1 MSLTSRL
8 ALVAL
13 APRDRRFQ
21 RRKSGAMKS
30 TGPIGLRAPTHAL
43 LVTGSGRTPSPK
55 RSRKFPHGA
64 LGRRRHPGATRRVDL
79 TRRDA
84 VAGD

>member
-21 RRKSGAMKS
+21 RRKSGATKS
-30 TGPIGLRAPTHAL
+30 TGPIGLRAPTNGP

-55 RSRKFPHGA
+55 RSRKFPHGG
-64 LGRRRHPGATRRVDL
+64 LFR
-79 TRRDA
+79 
-84 VAGD
+84 